1 MVAAHTLDENV
12 WQNWLAKNRK
22 QEAAFYGR
30 LIRLAVIVLPLAL
43 AALLFFTLSR

>member
-1 MVAAHTLDENV
+1 MVATHTLDENV

-30 LIRLAVIVLPLAL
+30 LIKLAVIVSPLAL